1 MSTDSFVYR
10 MPAGIAGDVSR
21 KENATVEPQVM
32 DTNYPVLYYGVP
44 VKMVS
49 SKLRPFTTGDDAV
62 VPYGFAVRPYPLQA
76 STNEALFT
84 ATPSTTQPM
93 DVLKRGYMTVKC
105 NAGVAA
111 LNGAV
116 YVRVVDSG
124 SASQPLGGVEAAADG
139 GDCVAI
145 TGCIFMGAKDSD
157 GFVEIAYNL

>member
-1 MSTDSFVYR
+1 MSNAYVYR

-21 KENATVEPQVM
+21 KEMAKIEPQYM
-32 DTNYPVLYYGVP
+32 DATYVVDRYGIP

-62 VPYGFAVRPYPLQA
+62 VPYGFSVRPYPIQGA
-76 STNEALFT
+76 SSEALAT
-84 ATPSTTQPM
+84 ATPPTNQPL
-93 DVLKRGYMTVKC
+93 DVLKSGYITVKC

-124 SASQPLGGVEAAADG
+124 LSAQPLGGVEAAADG

-145 TGCIFMGAKDSD
+145 SGAIFMGAADSD
-157 GFVEIAYNL
+157 GNVEIAYNI